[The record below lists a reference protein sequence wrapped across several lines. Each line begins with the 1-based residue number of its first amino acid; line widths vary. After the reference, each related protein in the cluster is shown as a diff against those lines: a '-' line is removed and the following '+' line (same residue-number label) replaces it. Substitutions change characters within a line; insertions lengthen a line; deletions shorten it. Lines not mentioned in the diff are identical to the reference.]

1 MLNKDI
7 MARYVKE
14 TPRITVKYIDAS
26 TEETILEVPDRSW
39 MNVGELMTDNYADSL
54 LKSHFEGKRL
64 PKKVLILTVCELN
77 LQ

>member
-1 MLNKDI
+1 

-14 TPRITVKYIDAS
+14 TPRITVKFIDAI

-39 MNVGELMTDNYADSL
+39 MNVGEIMTDHYADSL
-54 LKSHFEGKRL
+54 IKTKLEGKKL

-77 LQ
+77 LV

>member
-1 MLNKDI
+1 

-14 TPRITVKYIDAS
+14 TPRITVKFIDAV

-39 MNVGELMTDNYADSL
+39 MNVGEIMTDHYADSL
-54 LKSHFEGKRL
+54 IKTKLEGKKL

-77 LQ
+77 LV

>member
-1 MLNKDI
+1 

-14 TPRITVKYIDAS
+14 TPRITVKYIDAL

-39 MNVGELMTDNYADSL
+39 MNIGEIMTDHYADSL
-54 LKSHFEGKRL
+54 IKTKLEGKKL

-77 LQ
+77 LV

>member
-1 MLNKDI
+1 

-14 TPRITVKYIDAS
+14 TPRITVKYIDAL

-39 MNVGELMTDNYADSL
+39 MNIGEIMTDHYADSL
-54 LKSHFEGKRL
+54 IKTKLEGKKL

-77 LQ
+77 LI